1 MKSTKLHKKHPF
13 LVKIFSFAL
22 SMVILTVVK
31 YIIFPESL
39 SALFMTFDIS
49 TLIILLLIIY
59 ITDRYYR
66 ESSIQIRTLKTS
78 FEQEKTGWDNERQSL
93 LIKIK
98 EFEDKEN
105 AATKFSS
112 YQEKILKQLFESGKK
127 SPTLHN
133 FLHLMAE
140 IFQAGAIILYKQTK
154 PEGQFIVEETYALPD
169 DFKPSPFSKGEG
181 LNGQAVEDEK
191 ALEIDE
197 IPESYFL
204 INSGLGSA
212 PGNILYLL
220 PIIDTK
226 NQNKYLIELITFKKS
241 QIVKM
246 WSKIAAK
253 LVENNVL

>member
-31 YIIFPESL
+31 YLLFPESF
-39 SALFMTFDIS
+39 SALFITFDIS
-49 TLIILLLIIY
+49 ALIILLTILY

-66 ESSIQIRTLKTS
+66 ESSNLIENLKTS
-78 FEQEKTGWDNERQSL
+78 FEQEKTEWDNERQSL
-93 LIKIK
+93 RIKLK

-127 SPTLHN
+127 SLSQHN

-140 IFQAGAIILYKQTK
+140 IFQAGGIILYKQTE

-169 DFKPSPFSKGEG
+169 DFKPNPFSKGEG

-191 ALEIDE
+191 AIEIDE
-197 IPESYFL
+197 IPESYFF

-220 PIIDTK
+220 PILDTK

-246 WSKIAAK
+246 WSNIAAK
-253 LVENNVL
+253 LIENKVL